1 MPPVTLKD
9 LTWSEFKKFLRE
21 PPGNIFALVIPLTA
35 LIVAGITSG
44 NVPDGTSGM
53 YGPTDLSM
61 PGQLAATIAAAS
73 FMVIPAPFVLYRQR
87 ASRRAAADPALPPFG
102 LFFQA
107 QVLVALAVILI
118 GTVAVL
124 LVGKLAFGI
133 RAPEA
138 PFALFIGYLLSC
150 VSILSIG
157 IVLGAIIPTVLLARA
172 IGLVLFLFNLF
183 MSGSAIAEDQL
194 PSFLKAIGTVMP
206 LTYVR
211 RLLADLWFGQGWN
224 WTAAMVLVAVFIV
237 CAVAAFWLYRGEA
250 ATLQA
255 GDDVTPA
262 VATGG
267 RGSGHDSERS

>member
-1 MPPVTLKD
+1 MSARAMPPVTLKD

-44 NVPDGTSGM
+44 NVPDGTAGV

-183 MSGSAIAEDQL
+183 MSG
-194 PSFLKAIGTVMP
+194 
-206 LTYVR
+206 
-211 RLLADLWFGQGWN
+211 
-224 WTAAMVLVAVFIV
+224 
-237 CAVAAFWLYRGEA
+237 
-250 ATLQA
+250 
-255 GDDVTPA
+255 
-262 VATGG
+262 
-267 RGSGHDSERS
+267 